1 MAQDDY
7 GYTQR
12 KRSSTDKIPLIMLL
26 VFLAAIIL
34 MDYLF
39 KLNLNWVDYTIIG
52 VVFFCAFVGYVR
64 GLIGAVFSLAGYLAA
79 VVCAVLFS
87 EPVALLIMEK
97 TKIGESI
104 SKALEDAYASISIP
118 SFSQAVDFSG
128 IQNNNQLLD
137 KFPDLKS
144 FFSENSMFGTLFNNV
159 NPFESGAKA
168 VGDAITSIADVLVF
182 SVIKVISIIA
192 VFFVVKLIISIIGRL
207 INSMISQNNFLST
220 TNKTIGLALGAI
232 IGCLIVFVAVSYI
245 VPFIGSMNIINIPQE
260 YEQSQVIGWIFTT
273 PPPAS

>member
-7 GYTQR
+7 GYAQR
-12 KRSSTDKIPLIMLL
+12 KRSGTDKIPLVLLL

-34 MDYLF
+34 IDYFF

-52 VVFFCAFVGYVR
+52 VVFFCAFIGYVR

-79 VVCAVLFS
+79 VVCAVFFS

-104 SKALEDAYASISIP
+104 SKALEDAYSSISIP
-118 SFSQAVDFSG
+118 SFSQSVDFSG
-128 IQNNNQLLD
+128 IQSNNQLLE

-159 NPFESGAKA
+159 NPFESGAQA
-168 VGDAITSIADVLVF
+168 IGDAITSIADVLVF

-192 VFFVVKLIISIIGRL
+192 VFFVVKLVISIIGRL
-207 INSMISQNNFLST
+207 INSMVSQNNFLST

-232 IGCLIVFVAVSYI
+232 IGCLVVFVAVSYI
-245 VPFIGSMNIINIPQE
+245 VPFIGSMNIINIPRE